1 MLNIIAGTLS
11 TGAPPAAPNSYES
24 IATVS
29 VTSNQSTITFS
40 SIPSTFTHLQ
50 LRGIARN
57 SSGGSAGNDNILMRF
72 NSDTGTNYSFHYLFG
87 NGSSASAGGAAT
99 QSIMLAGKP
108 ASGGDGSNIFGAFVT
123 DILEYKNT
131 NIYKTIRTLTGIDNN
146 GSGSIFFSSGN
157 WRNTNA
163 VTTITLTSDADFVQ
177 YSSFALYGIKGS

>member
-1 MLNIIAGTLS
+1 MPILGIIASQNYPRITS
-11 TGAPPAAPNSYES
+11 SYES

-29 VTSNQSTITFS
+29 VSSAQSTITFS
-40 SIPSTFTHLQ
+40 SIASTWTHLQ

-72 NSDTGTNYSFHYLFG
+72 NSDTGSNYSFHYLFG
-87 NGSSASAGGAAT
+87 NGSSASAGGNANQNAL
-99 QSIMLAGKP
+99 LAGKP
-108 ASGGDGSNIFGAFVT
+108 ASGGDSSNVFGAFIT

-146 GSGSIFFSSGN
+146 GSGVVFFSSGN

-163 VTTITLTSDADFVQ
+163 ITTITLTSDADFTS
-177 YSSFALYGIKGS
+177 YSSFALYGIKGA